1 MNLFWPCSYRISVTA
16 SVLFFL
22 QGCTFVVIFGLPG
35 GKHEDDG
42 YRSLK
47 AGHLIYESLHSVAEI
62 T

>member
-1 MNLFWPCSYRISVTA
+1 MTHENLPDFILV
-16 SVLFFL
+16 

-47 AGHLIYESLHSVAEI
+47 AGHMIYESLHAVAEI